1 MNLHFPREFRDT
13 LFKLDP
19 RSLLAFRLL
28 LTTAL
33 FTDLAERFFNTSYFF
48 TESGVF
54 PEPLWDKL
62 YGFKPYY
69 WSMHFSDSDIVIW
82 GLVGLQ
88 VILAGCLVLGY
99 RLRITLLMSWVL
111 LLSMNLGN
119 PLLTYGGDKLSPGL
133 LLIAAIIPL
142 TVAQRQKAGHGPLTY
157 LAGFLMLTQVTM
169 LYTAAGAA
177 KVWQVYWMNGD
188 ALYNA
193 MNFNLLV
200 KPLGLFLLNF
210 ETFLRVS
217 SWATPW
223 AEIILPMLCWIPS
236 WKGRIR
242 TLALLGILS
251 LNIGIWLTMDV
262 GYFMFYS
269 SAAVICLLPAIFWDT
284 IAPLTSRMQQ
294 WLQRPGFTLGRRI
307 TAWLAHET
315 QPVLEDAA
323 SARPSL
329 DLMSKLRAGIMVW
342 LILVLSISGLEGM
355 KVWKRVNWP
364 SPIWNAVRAPNLYQ
378 NWGLFTNPNTQLQ
391 WYVSKA
397 TLANGR
403 IVDILQDGAPVSF
416 PRPTT
421 RPELFRGNFRWRLAF
436 AKANKHKKHTAVRS
450 AITSNV
456 ARIWNDHHGPDEQV
470 QSLQIFKMSKVLS
483 KTYAYKRHWKSWGNW
498 AADKEQSN

>member
-33 FTDLAERFFNTSYFF
+33 FTDLAERFLNTRYFF
-48 TESGVF
+48 TESGIF
-54 PEPLWDKL
+54 PEPLWDKI
-62 YGFKPYY
+62 YGYKPYY
-69 WSMHFSDSDIVIW
+69 WSLHFNESDLIIW
-82 GLVGLQ
+82 CMVGLQ
-88 VILAGCLVLGY
+88 VILAGCLVIGY
-99 RLRITLLMSWVL
+99 RLRLTLILSWIL

-133 LLIAAIIPL
+133 LLIAALIPL
-142 TVAQRQKAGHGPLTY
+142 TVAQRQKAGNGPLTY
-157 LAGFLMLTQVTM
+157 LAGFLMLAQVTM

-193 MNFNLLV
+193 MHFNLLV

-210 ETFLRVS
+210 ETFLKVS

-223 AEIILPMLCWIPS
+223 AEIVLPMLCWLPS

-242 TLALLGILS
+242 ALALLGILG

-269 SAAVICLLPAIFWDT
+269 SAAVICLMPAVFWDT
-284 IAPLTSRMQQ
+284 LAPLTSKIKQ
-294 WLQRPGFTLGRRI
+294 WLERPGFIQGNRI
-307 TAWLAHET
+307 AVWLAHET
-315 QPVLEDAA
+315 QPVPQDTESSRATFDL
-323 SARPSL
+323 PSKFNAVL
-329 DLMSKLRAGIMVW
+329 MVW
-342 LILVLSISGLEGM
+342 LILVLGISGLESM

-364 SPIWNAVRAPNLYQ
+364 SPVWNSVRAPNLYQ

-397 TLANGR
+397 KLANGKT
-403 IVDILQDGAPVSF
+403 VDILQDGAQVSF
-416 PRPTT
+416 PRPEG

-436 AKANKHKKHTAVRS
+436 AKANKHKKHSAIRS
-450 AITSNV
+450 AIAANV
-456 ARIWNDHHGPDEQV
+456 ARIWNDKHSPEEQV
-470 QSLQIFKMSKVLS
+470 QSLEIYKMSKVLS
-483 KTYAYKRHWKSWGNW
+483 KTYAYKRHWKIWGKW
-498 AADKEQSN
+498 KPEKE